1 MSALQ
6 NARIERALRDSL
18 KVYQGLTLKG
28 QILEAWRAG
37 RIPDDRAQLLLEQF
51 GLEVIETVVVGTE

>member
-18 KVYQGLTLKG
+18 KVYQALTLKG